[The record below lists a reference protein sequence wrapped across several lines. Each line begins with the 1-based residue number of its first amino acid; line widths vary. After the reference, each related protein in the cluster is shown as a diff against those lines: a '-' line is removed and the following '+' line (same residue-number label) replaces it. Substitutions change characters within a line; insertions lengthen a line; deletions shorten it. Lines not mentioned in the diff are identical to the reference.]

1 MNEAVERTRHRAP
14 GVLLEPQLE
23 PTTVAGS
30 PDLLLRAVKNLL
42 DNAVKWSPPDG
53 AIEVTT
59 GDGVVIVR
67 DHGPG
72 FAPDDLPH
80 VFDRFYRSLEARKL
94 PGSGLGLAIV
104 KHVAEAHG
112 GTVTAANGPDGG
124 AVLTLDLAGSLIELP
139 ESRREHASPPVPV
152 P

>member
-1 MNEAVERTRHRAP
+1 M
-14 GVLLEPQLE
+14 
-23 PTTVAGS
+23 
-30 PDLLLRAVKNLL
+30 
-42 DNAVKWSPPDG
+42 
-53 AIEVTT
+53 
-59 GDGVVIVR
+59 
-67 DHGPG
+67 
-72 FAPDDLPH
+72 
-80 VFDRFYRSLEARKL
+80 
-94 PGSGLGLAIV
+94 